1 MYSAITHEA
10 YGVILQNQ
18 LLFGINSA
26 QFSYSVPRTPLN
38 ILGQQTSNLILN
50 GAYSVDF
57 SLSRNLL
64 NSDLLLTLTGRN
76 DLDLKYATKKTTS
89 EYQNYIHVTGG
100 AIIDYSISVAAA
112 GVPEQS
118 ASFTFSDVLPYS
130 GITGASS
137 AVVEESSALVYVP
150 QSGIQLNLGD
160 QEGTNIVTSANLS
173 INFNWVKENTLRSG
187 ESDGRFLL
195 QLVRPITYTA
205 SVDLLLDDYMLDSF
219 SFRNPKT
226 WELKI
231 YSESSLL
238 NTFTMQN
245 AELVGESVNL
255 SSSSLPT
262 VTLQYQGVG

>member
-1 MYSAITHEA
+1 MYSAVTHEA
-10 YGVILQNQ
+10 YGVILQDE
-18 LLFGINSA
+18 LLYGINSA
-26 QFSYSVPRTPLN
+26 QFSYSVPKAPLN
-38 ILGQQTSNLILN
+38 ILGQQTTGQILN

-64 NSDLLLTLTGRN
+64 NQDALLTLTGRN

-89 EYQNYIHVTGG
+89 EYQNYLHVTGG
-100 AIIDYSISVAAA
+100 AITDYSISVSAA

-130 GITGASS
+130 GITEASS
-137 AVVEESSALVYVP
+137 TLTEESSALAYVP
-150 QSGIQLNLGD
+150 QSGIQLNLDD
-160 QEGTNIVTSANLS
+160 QEGTNVVTSANLS
-173 INFNWVKENTLRSG
+173 IKFNWIKENILRTG
-187 ESDGRFLL
+187 ESDERFLL
-195 QLVRPITYTA
+195 ELVRPITYTA

-219 SFRNPKT
+219 SFHNPKT

-231 YSESSLL
+231 YSDSALL